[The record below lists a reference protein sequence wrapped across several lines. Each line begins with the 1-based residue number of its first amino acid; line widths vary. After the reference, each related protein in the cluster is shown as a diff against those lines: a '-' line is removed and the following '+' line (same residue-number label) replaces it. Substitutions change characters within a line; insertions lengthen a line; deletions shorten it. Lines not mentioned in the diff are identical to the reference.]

1 MELLTIAE
9 IARALEVPDSTVRYY
24 RDRFE
29 NHLPSVGSG
38 RSRRYLPEA
47 VDMLRDIM
55 GAVKG
60 GATVE
65 EVRQSIPSAK
75 PEVAAAATALLTP
88 QVTTKVDGKGKA
100 TVSSKAKSG
109 KSASGNASGNAS
121 GDASGK
127 AASKKSTSEK
137 SAQELATE
145 DSKKSRKPQQTASD
159 KPLEQA
165 VRSEA
170 AVSAFSTK
178 ILPVLPEN
186 PTGPDLQACRTMIE
200 SEIRD
205 LHKEISMMR
214 EMISNLVQIQS
225 ESQVGERDKQL
236 VEALKGLQS
245 MKSAPKKRWF
255 GWRS

>member
-121 GDASGK
+121 GK

-137 SAQELATE
+137 SAHELATE
-145 DSKKSRKPQQTASD
+145 DSKKSRKPQQTASE

-170 AVSAFSTK
+170 AVSAVSTK

-186 PTGPDLQACRTMIE
+186 PTEPDLQACRTMIE